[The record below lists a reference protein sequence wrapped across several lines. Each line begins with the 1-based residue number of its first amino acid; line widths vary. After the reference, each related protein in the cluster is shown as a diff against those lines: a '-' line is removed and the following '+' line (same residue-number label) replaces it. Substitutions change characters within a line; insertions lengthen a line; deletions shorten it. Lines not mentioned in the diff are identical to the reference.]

1 MNVRHTKTTAYMG
14 MAAVLLLILLFIPF
28 SQHDT
33 LKAVVLPA
41 LEFQI
46 LSIGS
51 GTYATVLT
59 DNWSNQTLTTR
70 SFVPDRGGL
79 IHYEARRLR
88 GGGLVTVGDTLAA
101 LYSST
106 VMDKIA
112 TLEGNITTLRASLDY
127 ERSGARDTEIEAARL
142 GLEYAKTRH
151 AEQLKVLERSK
162 ILLERNVITL
172 AEYEIDERRERLD
185 AIRVSIAEADLGSAL
200 TGAQSSRLEIF
211 RSQIADEVRK
221 LNITKQVLAE
231 MTLTSPISG
240 HLFFPLDTDSLLM
253 VGNTDS
259 MVVMLPIQKG
269 SQGRVD
275 WGSNLIL
282 NGIDF
287 QIEVQPQHISL
298 ENQIL
303 RSGNNQLVLARILVD
318 NSAQKLRPGQLLET
332 TMRYESRSVFQIL
345 KDLF

>member
-1 MNVRHTKTTAYMG
+1 M
-14 MAAVLLLILLFIPF
+14 
-28 SQHDT
+28 
-33 LKAVVLPA
+33 
-41 LEFQI
+41 
-46 LSIGS
+46 
-51 GTYATVLT
+51 
-59 DNWSNQTLTTR
+59 
-70 SFVPDRGGL
+70 
-79 IHYEARRLR
+79 
-88 GGGLVTVGDTLAA
+88 
-101 LYSST
+101 
-106 VMDKIA
+106 
-112 TLEGNITTLRASLDY
+112 
-127 ERSGARDTEIEAARL
+127 
-142 GLEYAKTRH
+142 EYAKARH

-240 HLFFPLDTDSLLM
+240 QLFFPLDTDSLLM

-259 MVVMLPIQKG
+259 MVVMLPIQKV

-282 NGIDF
+282 KGYDF
-287 QIEVQPQHISL
+287 QIDIQPHQISL
-298 ENQIL
+298 DNQIL
-303 RSGNNQLVLARILVD
+303 RSGKNQLILARILVD
-318 NSAQKLRPGQLLET
+318 NSDQKLRPGQLLEA
-332 TMRYESRSVFQIL
+332 TMSYESSSVFQIL
-345 KDLF
+345 MDLF